1 MPSFWYSRNISV
13 QMAPSS
19 TLTTCTPAA
28 ATISYGS
35 APIRRT
41 AAPSTNGSMCSNRT
55 GPPAT
60 IAAVIEAAPAGSA
73 PTIRTLGARSLR

>member
-1 MPSFWYSRNISV
+1 MPSFWYSRSISV

-19 TLTTCTPAA
+19 TPTTCTPAA

-41 AAPSTNGSMCSNRT
+41 AAPSTNGSMCSSRT

-60 IAAVIEAAPAGSA
+60 SAAIIDGAPAGSA
-73 PTIRTLGARSLR
+73 PTIRTRGARSRR